1 MSNSAPIRIIIEVA
15 ETSPIFQRL
24 TEATQ
29 KSVGNYTAH
38 RHQPHFQGGEI
49 HGHCN
54 LPGGRQVSWTATGQ
68 RLHPNKF
75 PADHKIPN
83 DAKAAVA
90 SVLGVSAD
98 LLESYSAFSEIEN
111 QEVFVVRRA
120 SHTKSFKHFLRE
132 GK

>member
-1 MSNSAPIRIIIEVA
+1 MPNASPIRVIIELA
-15 ETSPIFQRL
+15 ESGPVFQRL

-29 KSVGNYTAH
+29 KTVGNYTAH

-49 HGHCN
+49 HGHCD
-54 LPGGRQVSWTATGQ
+54 LPGGRQVSWTATGH

-75 PADHKIPN
+75 PADNKIPN

-90 SVLGVSAD
+90 TVLGVSTD
-98 LLESYSAFSEIEN
+98 LLECYSAFSEFEN
-111 QEVFVVRRA
+111 QEVFVVRKSSR
-120 SHTKSFKHFLRE
+120 TKSFKQFLRE